1 MTTASLVVRGPNGR
15 SALATS
21 GSETVNARK
30 NVRRRIAAA
39 SLIGV
44 LSCSTGVAFATR
56 FAETDLVANK
66 RPLTDGN
73 GIVHTATF
81 VDINLVNPWGVGESS
96 TSPFWVSDNGAG
108 VSTLYNT
115 DGTPRTL
122 VVSIPAPGDPL
133 GSGGAPTGLVF
144 NIANAQGAFMVSG
157 VDKNGAP
164 FSAPALFLF
173 ATEDGTILGWNPNV
187 NPPNF
192 DPTKAGTYAI
202 IAVDNSAKGA
212 LYKGLAIAQDKV
224 SGNVMLYATNFHAG
238 TVEAYDTS
246 FTPASLPG
254 GAFVDSRLPRGYAP
268 FNIVPV
274 TVNSTDE
281 LFVTYAVQDAD
292 KHDDVAGQGHGIVD
306 TFDLNGQMMARFAQH
321 GQLNSPWGVAV
332 APAGFGELAGDVLIG
347 NFGNGHINAFDPMT
361 GQFRSKVRN
370 SKGQAIAIQGLWT
383 IKLGNG
389 GNGGDP
395 ELLYFT
401 AGPNDESDGLFGNL
415 SALPGRGDDDNADNG
430 ND

>member
-1 MTTASLVVRGPNGR
+1 MTRASLIERGPFGLP
-15 SALATS
+15 ALAAS
-21 GSETVNARK
+21 GSETIRARK
-30 NVRRRIAAA
+30 SARRHVAVAALIAA
-39 SLIGV
+39 LC
-44 LSCSTGVAFATR
+44 CSTGVALATR

-66 RPLTDGN
+66 KPLTDGN

-81 VDINLVNPWGVGESS
+81 VDVNLVNPWGVGESS

-115 DGTPRTL
+115 DGTPRAL

-144 NIANAQGAFMVSG
+144 NIANAQGAFTISG
-157 VDKNGAP
+157 VDKTNAP
-164 FSAPALFLF
+164 ISAPALFLF
-173 ATEDGTILGWNPNV
+173 TTEDGTILGWNPNV
-187 NPPNF
+187 NPPGF
-192 DPTKAGTYAI
+192 EPSKAGTYAI

-212 LYKGLAIAQDKV
+212 VYKGLAIAQDKV
-224 SGNVMLYATNFHAG
+224 SGNVLLYATNFHAG

-246 FTPASLPG
+246 FMPASLPG
-254 GAFVDSRLPRGYAP
+254 GAFVDSRLPRGYGP

-274 TVNSTDE
+274 TVNRTDE

-321 GQLNSPWGVAV
+321 GQLNSPWGVAL
-332 APAGFGELAGDVLIG
+332 APTSFGNLAGDLLIG

-361 GQFRSKVRN
+361 GQFRGKVRN
-370 SKGQAIAIQGLWT
+370 AHGQAIAIQGLWT
-383 IKLGNG
+383 IRVGNG
-389 GNGGDP
+389 GSGGDP
-395 ELLYFT
+395 QLLYFT
-401 AGPNDESDGLFGNL
+401 AGPNGESDGLLGSL
-415 SALPGRGDDDNADNG
+415 SALPGRGDDDGGD
-430 ND
+430 D

>member
-1 MTTASLVVRGPNGR
+1 MTTASLIVRGPNGH
-15 SALATS
+15 SALALR
-21 GSETVNARK
+21 GSETAKARK
-30 NVRRRIAAA
+30 NVRRHIAVA

-44 LSCSTGVAFATR
+44 LCCSTGVALATR

-66 RPLTDGN
+66 KPLTDGN
-73 GIVHTATF
+73 GIVHMATF
-81 VDINLVNPWGVGESS
+81 VDVNLVNPWGVGESS
-96 TSPFWVSDNGAG
+96 GSPFWVSDNGAG

-115 DGTPRTL
+115 DGTPRPL

-144 NIANAQGAFMVSG
+144 NTANAQGAFMVSG
-157 VDKNGAP
+157 VDKNGAK

-173 ATEDGTILGWNPNV
+173 ATEDGTILGWNPGV
-187 NPPNF
+187 NPPGF

-246 FTPASLPG
+246 FMPASLPA

-306 TFDLNGQMMARFAQH
+306 TFDLNGQMMTRFAQH

-332 APAGFGELAGDVLIG
+332 APTSFGELAGDVLIG

-370 SKGQAIAIQGLWT
+370 SKGQAITIQGLWT
-383 IKLGNG
+383 IMVGNG
-389 GNGGDP
+389 GSGGKTD
-395 ELLYFT
+395 LLYFT
-401 AGPNDESDGLFGNL
+401 AGPNDESDGLFGSL
-415 SALPGRGDDDNADNG
+415 TAVPGRSDDDDGGDD
-430 ND
+430 